1 MTFIWP
7 GMLVGLL
14 LIPVFVVSYMWMQQR
29 RRGMAARYG
38 NPALVQ
44 EVGTSGLRVRRHIP
58 PFIFLC
64 ALATLIVALARPQT
78 LVSLPHLEGTV
89 ILAFDV
95 SASMS
100 GDDLKPTRLEAAKAA
115 ARAFVERQ
123 PPSVQVG
130 VVSFSDTGFST
141 QSPTNDQAAVLAA
154 IGRLTTQRGTS
165 LARGIESSINAIAAM
180 TNQPLTLSIRPSNE
194 TPTPTPA
201 PVPMGSYTS
210 AVIVLLT
217 DGENTQ
223 SPDPLG
229 LAQTAADRGIRIYTV
244 GVGSAEGA
252 TLNLD
257 GFTVRSKLDEQTLQ
271 QISQMTGGTYYSAG
285 SEEELQS
292 IYDHLTPQIIMKEQK
307 TEVTS
312 LLAGAGIFVL
322 MLGGALSLWWL
333 GRMP

>member
-1 MTFIWP
+1 M
-7 GMLVGLL
+7 
-14 LIPVFVVSYMWMQQR
+14 
-29 RRGMAARYG
+29 
-38 NPALVQ
+38 
-44 EVGTSGLRVRRHIP
+44 
-58 PFIFLC
+58 
-64 ALATLIVALARPQT
+64 
-78 LVSLPHLEGTV
+78 
-89 ILAFDV
+89 
-95 SASMS
+95 
-100 GDDLKPTRLEAAKAA
+100 
-115 ARAFVERQ
+115 
-123 PPSVQVG
+123 
-130 VVSFSDTGFST
+130 VSFSDTGFST
-141 QSPTNDQAAVLAA
+141 QAPTNDQASVLAA

-194 TPTPTPA
+194 TPTPTPT
-201 PVPMGSYTS
+201 PVPKGSYTS